1 MECKTIIAK
10 NIYNIRGKA
19 MTFDRRNKFL
29 FRLHFL
35 QNTRDTKKFDMMKNT
50 VYILNCIKKKMKI
63 YFDNV

>member
-1 MECKTIIAK
+1 
-10 NIYNIRGKA
+10 

-50 VYILNCIKKKMKI
+50 VYILNCIKKKNENL
-63 YFDNV
+63 F

>member
-1 MECKTIIAK
+1 
-10 NIYNIRGKA
+10 